1 MTKRKTKYESASEK
15 YERMFEAPCEA
26 VAVEECAVGFYR
38 AYPGEECE
46 QVSCEHDCDH
56 TKGAKWNADR
66 LKCEGEYDQSVIANL
81 ETEMHALQ
89 NMNTELQVALATAVQ
104 EKAALQTEV
113 VALKACTDAEGG
125 CGQYPTLQEAI
136 VPIEKTCQRCR
147 WWNSNPANPECEDI
161 IGQTCDRW

>member
-1 MTKRKTKYESASEK
+1 
-15 YERMFEAPCEA
+15 MFEAPCEA

-46 QVSCEHDCDH
+46 QVTCEHDCDH

-89 NMNTELQVALATAVQ
+89 NKNTELQVALATALQ
-104 EKAALQTEV
+104 EKAALQTQVTE
-113 VALKACTDAEGG
+113 LTACSDVEGG
-125 CGQYPTLQEAI
+125 CDKYTTLQECI
-136 VPIEKTCQRCR
+136 VPVEKTCQECR
-147 WWNSNPANPECEDI
+147 WWNTDRSATSC
-161 IGQTCDRW
+161 GVAMAQACDGWGVSLD